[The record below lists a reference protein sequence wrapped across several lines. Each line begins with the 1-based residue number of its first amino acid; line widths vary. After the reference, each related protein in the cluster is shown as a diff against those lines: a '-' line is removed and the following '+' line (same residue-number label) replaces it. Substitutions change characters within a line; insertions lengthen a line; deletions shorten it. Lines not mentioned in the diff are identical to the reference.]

1 MKKHSVAFREALKAS
16 GESVAVSCVASCGK
30 NGSNSTVFIG
40 DNFGNIHFVEF
51 AVDGKVETKLRR
63 LCEVSGCTFN
73 VANISNRAVVQSAIE
88 TLCTSAQG
96 DSLCI
101 GTDSTV
107 YLEDADVDDLRL
119 QNSIVRRTLPTSC
132 CVMDASNRFL
142 FIGSQEPNLQ
152 VVDLSSRK
160 VLLSVPTNDTGI
172 RSVATGMERYV
183 CCVDNSGNVLILELL
198 ASNQS
203 VVSFNVCHEAK
214 GVADVSHVRNPSM
227 SFKMDFMTKHAAVVL
242 PSRGGSVICFYKDST
257 SADWKE
263 MYLSTHDGEDKHVE
277 GPAIITVYSSKL
289 NLLATGD
296 TSGKVIIWKVAST
309 PDDGPS
315 FSYASTVK
323 VNLEF
328 QEQIVD
334 VAWLSEALVITT
346 SFKCETFHEFHTL
359 PADRTQSVAVEN
371 STSAGPTS
379 RLKKKAV
386 QPADSGKEDDDWLA
400 DNLESIDGIRKTV
413 VTKAIT
419 ASPGGTDED
428 SEDDEDL
435 DAESQSDKPV
445 TAEIV
450 PHPGFRSKP
459 TYHPSVQIAST
470 KPDEKG
476 RRYLVWNSV
485 GNVTCKT
492 EDISNR
498 IEVRFANK
506 SKRSKQEI
514 VNDSWGFVMAAL
526 AHEGAVFATP
536 LPLQEN
542 DEPTT
547 GSTIR
552 YHAFSTGSERL
563 FGANESFTVSLEN
576 NEAAVSLAVG
586 TGWVAVATSRR
597 FLRIFSCTGCQLGVH
612 WLQGNV
618 VCLCGYENL
627 LAVVYNT
634 MPMTGD
640 EYHVSVDLFDVTPNI
655 SDFVR
660 CVSTTVLPLSPGHQ
674 LNWMGFSVDSLQ
686 LFAEDT
692 SGVFSMLTALGPG
705 SNSWRWVPS
714 LEIEK
719 FKKSAGHK
727 YWPVTIMENKLAYV
741 LLSGENKPAIYPEPV
756 ITTQPLRI
764 PLCEPREGRE
774 KTDEACDRIHQLMYR
789 SYQISHCHYL
799 EWELRS
805 TDRSHDG
812 RQLET
817 IVASQDVHAS
827 ELDKAVLK
835 QFQEACRTQ
844 RIAVAIDLALKMRT
858 QKALTLGL
866 TIADHFGRS
875 HVAQKIQDIISLRS
889 HHMAEDEGNY
899 GISNTPDE
907 EVVGPPIS
915 AAPRLHSSGNGN
927 LGDLSNEN
935 FSQQTHK
942 KPAINPFGKAQ
953 QPPSQLKR
961 VQASDLTD
969 LQSPAKKPSLSV
981 SKLAQLL
988 DRQYDIKFCFAGSV
1002 NRPFLKKHARTS
1014 LLEELCCKILTVV
1027 KLRRYIESTT
1037 RNIIG
1042 ATNFYF
1048 SILVT

>member
-1 MKKHSVAFREALKAS
+1 MYCLLVRNFGFDTTDAILTAFFKSHGVTTANVHVVTNKGYGFVYVAKNCDPDEVISLVDNKLLNGRPVKVVISKNMELMVTGGDDATALTSFASLCTRRMKKRVVEYKNANWFAELPKRHITALTILNVPA
-16 GESVAVSCVASCGK
+16 EDD
-30 NGSNSTVFIG
+30 G
-40 DNFGNIHFVEF
+40 DNFVSVQFLVLPEGFRWPSFLDRKQNKACGRRVVLEKKCIRYTAINKEHTEPVLPHDDKSHEGQSEF
-51 AVDGKVETKLRR
+51 GTEMGDDRCDEDPPMRLDVLR
-63 LCEVSGCTFN
+63 S
-73 VANISNRAVVQSAIE
+73 
-88 TLCTSAQG
+88 
-96 DSLCI
+96 
-101 GTDSTV
+101 
-107 YLEDADVDDLRL
+107 YPADDVPRFAALRL
-119 QNSIVRRTLPTSC
+119 LQKNS
-132 CVMDASNRFL
+132 
-142 FIGSQEPNLQ
+142 
-152 VVDLSSRK
+152 
-160 VLLSVPTNDTGI
+160 
-172 RSVATGMERYV
+172 
-183 CCVDNSGNVLILELL
+183 
-198 ASNQS
+198 
-203 VVSFNVCHEAK
+203 
-214 GVADVSHVRNPSM
+214 
-227 SFKMDFMTKHAAVVL
+227 
-242 PSRGGSVICFYKDST
+242 
-257 SADWKE
+257 
-263 MYLSTHDGEDKHVE
+263 
-277 GPAIITVYSSKL
+277 
-289 NLLATGD
+289 
-296 TSGKVIIWKVAST
+296 
-309 PDDGPS
+309 
-315 FSYASTVK
+315 
-323 VNLEF
+323 
-328 QEQIVD
+328 
-334 VAWLSEALVITT
+334 
-346 SFKCETFHEFHTL
+346 
-359 PADRTQSVAVEN
+359 
-371 STSAGPTS
+371 
-379 RLKKKAV
+379 V

-413 VTKAIT
+413 VTKTIT

-435 DAESQSDKPV
+435 DAESQSDKPD

-450 PHPGFRSKP
+450 PNPGFRSKP

-705 SNSWRWVPS
+705 SNSWHWVPS

-812 RQLET
+812 RQLES
-817 IVASQDVHAS
+817 IVASQDVYAS

-858 QKALTLGL
+858 QKALTLAL

-889 HHMAEDEGNY
+889 HHVAEDEENY
-899 GISNTPDE
+899 GISSTPYE

-915 AAPRLHSSGNGN
+915 AAPRLLSSGNGN
-927 LGDLSNEN
+927 LGLLSNEN

-961 VQASDLTD
+961 VQATDLTD
-969 LQSPAKKPSLSV
+969 LQSPAKKPALSV

-1014 LLEELCCKILTVV
+1014 LLEELCCNSRLW
-1027 KLRRYIESTT
+1027 
-1037 RNIIG
+1037 
-1042 ATNFYF
+1042 
-1048 SILVT
+1048 